1 MEQSHLAEPLAV
13 SPEEAAR
20 LIGIGLNTMYR
31 ALRRGDIPSVK
42 VGSRILVSVRA
53 LQAFLGPQPEETP

>member
-1 MEQSHLAEPLAV
+1 MEQSHPEPIAV

-42 VGSRILVSVRA
+42 VGSRIIVSVRA
-53 LQAFLGPQPEETP
+53 LQAFLGPQPAETP